1 MNKYILILLL
11 LVSCKNYSQEVKSP
25 INIKN
30 AYNSKNEI
38 EYLNQFP
45 NKFETLNEY
54 FGWNDSSDK
63 PNILY
68 NDANKYIDYW
78 FSLILRNEYREYEK
92 NIISICYG
100 GKWDADGINYFQD
113 KSIEY
118 LIKNNRME
126 LLNSLN
132 AKEAKSVLF
141 FLFDSPHPD
150 INSELFLKLN
160 AKNKSIVKDLFTNEL
175 KGDVDVK
182 DSVTFYEKNRD
193 YIITALDING
203 DKILDKVVSS
213 APYKG
218 NELILFLSD
227 GKNYVLS
234 IKTINFSED
243 GGNIVYEIVNNPN
256 TEKGLLV
263 KTKFPDR
270 GFSENDYFIVYE
282 NKSWILKNIIYKTL
296 SDQSKNAVEYNCD
309 VPQNINLKETNIE
322 EKLVPIPDE
331 ANRDKKCT
339 TKINISKNYF
349 IRDPDGYTNLRKDKN
364 GTSNIIEKVKSGEK
378 IEVLDDSGNWW
389 YIQTKS
395 GKKGYVYKT
404 KIRIDSNKQ

>member
-11 LVSCKNYSQEVKSP
+11 LVSCKNSSQEDKSP

-296 SDQSKNAVEYNCD
+296 SDQSKNAIEYNCD

-331 ANRDKKCT
+331 ADRDKKCT
-339 TKINISKNYF
+339 TKINISKKYF
-349 IRDPDGYTNLRKDKN
+349 IQDPDGYTNLRKDKSS
-364 GTSNIIEKVKSGEK
+364 TSDIIEKVKSGEK

-404 KIRIDSNKQ
+404 KIKSE

>member
-1 MNKYILILLL
+1 MDKYILILLL
-11 LVSCKNYSQEVKSP
+11 LVSCKNYSQEVKNP

-54 FGWNDSSDK
+54 FGWNVSSDK
-63 PNILY
+63 PNVLY
-68 NDANKYIDYW
+68 KDANKYIDYW
-78 FSLILRNEYREYEK
+78 FSLILRNEYRGYEK

-118 LIKNNRME
+118 LIKNKRME
-126 LLNSLN
+126 LLNSLST
-132 AKEAKSVLF
+132 KEAKSVLF

-160 AKNKSIVKDLFTNEL
+160 AKNKSIVKDLFTNKL

-182 DSVTFYEKNRD
+182 DSITFYEKNSD

-203 DKILDKVVSS
+203 DKILDKIVSS
-213 APYKG
+213 TPYKG
-218 NELILFLSD
+218 NELILFLGD
-227 GKNYVLS
+227 GNNYVLS

-270 GFSENDYFIVYE
+270 GFSENDYFIVNE

-296 SDQSKNAVEYNCD
+296 SDQSKNAIEYNCD

-331 ANRDKKCT
+331 ADRDKKCT
-339 TKINISKNYF
+339 TKINISKKYF
-349 IRDPDGYTNLRKDKN
+349 IRDPDGYTNLRKDKSN
-364 GTSNIIEKVKSGEK
+364 TSDIVEKIKSGEK

-389 YIQTKS
+389 LIQTKS
-395 GKKGYVYKT
+395 SKKGYVYKT
-404 KIRIDSNKQ
+404 KIKSE

>member
-11 LVSCKNYSQEVKSP
+11 LVSCKNYSQEDKNP

-45 NKFETLNEY
+45 NKFEMLNEY
-54 FGWNDSSDK
+54 FGWNDSLDK

-92 NIISICYG
+92 NIINICYG

-118 LIKNNRME
+118 LIKNKRME
-126 LLNSLN
+126 LLNSLST
-132 AKEAKSVLF
+132 KEAKSVLF

-182 DSVTFYEKNRD
+182 DNITFYEKNSD

-203 DKILDKVVSS
+203 DKILDKIVSS
-213 APYKG
+213 TPYKG
-218 NELILFLSD
+218 NELILFLGD
-227 GKNYVLS
+227 GNNYVLS

-256 TEKGLLV
+256 TEKGLLI

-270 GFSENDYFIVYE
+270 GFSENDYFIVNE

-296 SDQSKNAVEYNCD
+296 SDQSKNAIEYNCD

-331 ANRDKKCT
+331 GDRNKKCT
-339 TKINISKNYF
+339 TKISISKNYF

-364 GTSNIIEKVKSGEK
+364 GTSDIIEKVKSGEK
-378 IEVLDDSGNWW
+378 IEVLDNSGNWW
-389 YIQTKS
+389 LIQTKS

-404 KIRIDSNKQ
+404 KIKSE

>member
-118 LIKNNRME
+118 MIKNNRME
-126 LLNSLN
+126 LLNSLS

-193 YIITALDING
+193 YIIKALDING
-203 DKILDKVVSS
+203 DKILDRVVSS

-296 SDQSKNAVEYNCD
+296 SDQSKNAIEYNCD

-331 ANRDKKCT
+331 ADRDKKCT
-339 TKINISKNYF
+339 TKINISKKYF
-349 IRDPDGYTNLRKDKN
+349 IQDPDGYTNLRKDKSS
-364 GTSNIIEKVKSGEK
+364 TSDIVEKVKSGEK

-395 GKKGYVYKT
+395 GNKGYVYKT
-404 KIRIDSNKQ
+404 KIKSE